1 MKPRWRTGA
10 CLLLCGLL
18 IWFLADAGAVRA
30 AAAEGLALCGRAVI
44 PALFPFMAASTMLV
58 SLGFG
63 EWASPRLSGL
73 MSLYRLPGPAGSA
86 LLLGLVGGYPIGAR
100 TAAELYKKGLLTVD
114 EAERL
119 LGFCSNSNPV
129 FLLSVLGG
137 GVFGSPRAG
146 VYLWLIHVLSALLT
160 GLFFRGSGKPIGRQR
175 LPRLSPCQASS
186 LPAAFVE
193 GVKSACGSMVY
204 VCGFV
209 LFFYV
214 LASPLAALG
223 GPLGRRAGGL
233 FGALL
238 PDAAAGG
245 GPFGLCP
252 GLRLR
257 GLGRRLHPL
266 PDGGGTGG
274 QRAEAA
280 DLYHGKSPP
289 GPAGRGTGGGGE
301 PFSVLGKH
309 PTALTQKT
317 SGSAVA
323 EPLRFVFFRQD
334 MTVCTY
340 LCPLS

>member
-18 IWFLADAGAVRA
+18 VWFLADAGEVRA
-30 AAAEGLALCGRAVI
+30 AAVAGLTLCGRSVI

-58 SLGFG
+58 SMGFG
-63 EWASPRLSGL
+63 EWASPRLAGL

-100 TAAELYKKGLLTVD
+100 TAAELHKKGLLTVD

-119 LGFCSNSNPV
+119 LGFCNNSNPV

-146 VYLWLIHVLSALLT
+146 VYLWLIHVFSALLT
-160 GLFFRGSGKPIGRQR
+160 GFFFRGSGRSLGRQT
-175 LPRLSPCQASS
+175 LPRAAPCQSPS
-186 LPAAFVE
+186 LPTAFVE

-214 LASPLAALG
+214 LASPLAKLG
-223 GPLGRRAGGL
+223 GPLGTGLVGFFELFSLTPLLAADRLGFILASVCAGWGGVSIL
-233 FGALL
+233 CQT
-238 PDAAAGG
+238 AAVLEGS
-245 GPFGLCP
+245 

-257 GLGRRLHPL
+257 TCLTGKALQALLAGGL
-266 PDGGGTGG
+266 
-274 QRAEAA
+274 AA
-280 DLYHGKSPP
+280 IVSFY
-289 GPAGRGTGGGGE
+289 
-301 PFSVLGKH
+301 VL
-309 PTALTQKT
+309 
-317 SGSAVA
+317 
-323 EPLRFVFFRQD
+323 
-334 MTVCTY
+334 
-340 LCPLS
+340 

>member
-10 CLLLCGLL
+10 VLPLCGLL
-18 IWFLADAGAVRA
+18 IWFLADAGEVRD
-30 AAAEGLALCGRAVI
+30 AAAEGLALCGRSVI

-100 TAAELYKKGLLTVD
+100 TAAELRKKGLLTVD

-119 LGFCSNSNPV
+119 LGFCNNSNPV

-160 GLFFRGSGKPIGRQR
+160 GLFFRGSGRPAGRQR
-175 LPRLSPCQASS
+175 LSRSVPCQAPS
-186 LPAAFVE
+186 LPAALVE

-209 LFFYV
+209 IFFYV
-214 LASPLAALG
+214 LASPLAKLPSGAGLVG
-223 GPLGRRAGGL
+223 FLELFSLTPLLAADRTGFILASACAGWGGL
-233 FGALL
+233 SILCQT
-238 PDAAAGG
+238 AAVLDGS
-245 GPFGLCP
+245 

-257 GLGRRLHPL
+257 TYVTGKALQALLAAGL
-266 PDGGGTGG
+266 
-274 QRAEAA
+274 AA
-280 DLYHGKSPP
+280 AVSLYL
-289 GPAGRGTGGGGE
+289 
-301 PFSVLGKH
+301 F
-309 PTALTQKT
+309 
-317 SGSAVA
+317 
-323 EPLRFVFFRQD
+323 
-334 MTVCTY
+334 
-340 LCPLS
+340 

>member
-18 IWFLADAGAVRA
+18 IWFLADAGDVRA
-30 AAAEGLALCGRAVI
+30 AAAAGLALCARSVI

-63 EWASPRLSGL
+63 EWASPRLAGL

-100 TAAELYKKGLLTVD
+100 TAAELHKKGLLTVD

-129 FLLSVLGG
+129 FLISLLGG

-146 VYLWLIHVLSALLT
+146 VYLWLIHILSALLA
-160 GLFFRGSGKPIGRQR
+160 GFFFRGSGKPLGRQR
-175 LPRLSPCQASS
+175 PPRLSPCQPPP

-193 GVKSACGSMVY
+193 GVRSACASMVS

-209 LFFYV
+209 IFFYV
-214 LASPLAALG
+214 LASPLAKLG
-223 GPLGRRAGGL
+223 GPLGAGLTGALELFSLTPLLAADRTGFILASACAGWGGL
-233 FGALL
+233 SILCQT
-238 PDAAAGG
+238 AAVLEGS
-245 GPFGLCP
+245 

-257 GLGRRLHPL
+257 SYAAGKAVQALLAGGL
-266 PDGGGTGG
+266 
-274 QRAEAA
+274 AA
-280 DLYHGKSPP
+280 
-289 GPAGRGTGGGGE
+289 
-301 PFSVLGKH
+301 
-309 PTALTQKT
+309 
-317 SGSAVA
+317 AVS
-323 EPLRFVFFRQD
+323 
-334 MTVCTY
+334 
-340 LCPLS
+340 LSLF